1 MFLVL
6 LIVLS
11 VYIVEWNYSSVF
23 HHFVGLARKGLSFFC
38 IDFIKKRGM
47 EYRINYILPFDI
59 SKYLFKV
66 NKRDWNIGLSSVV
79 FFIDFGLYSLSTTP
93 GKY

>member
-1 MFLVL
+1 
-6 LIVLS
+6 
-11 VYIVEWNYSSVF
+11 
-23 HHFVGLARKGLSFFC
+23 
-38 IDFIKKRGM
+38 M